1 MMTPRAKPNP
11 PEAGLVS
18 RDFHRILDQQADI
31 GAAKI
36 IAAWFFDPP
45 NIFDPKSQRTL
56 KPEIIIPLG
65 YVLLMV
71 AACAAFN
78 FR

>member
-1 MMTPRAKPNP
+1 MKPPKHKPDP

-18 RDFHRILDQQADI
+18 RDFHNILDQQADI
-31 GAAKI
+31 GTSKI

-45 NIFDPKSQRTL
+45 NMFDPNSRRTP
-56 KPEIIIPLG
+56 KPEILIPLG
-65 YVLLMV
+65 YVLLMSAV
-71 AACAAFN
+71 CAAFN